1 VKNSVKNWNIA
12 VNPQL
17 LNPFCLGLIK
27 LQVFIFF
34 TLACNSVVLSQSV
47 FDFDSAP
54 PPVKRMSKNEGQT
67 LFAENSPKDRVNLAL
82 KFMDQRVSQAESL
95 AKSGDYMG
103 MYDQLGAFQAIMDDT
118 LNYLLRQPQQK
129 GNVLDALKKY
139 EIGLRKLAPRIGV
152 ILRELPPNFDPYV
165 RLLLKYIRDARS
177 KAVEPLFGDTVVPNQ
192 DLSL

>member
-1 VKNSVKNWNIA
+1 
-12 VNPQL
+12 
-17 LNPFCLGLIK
+17 
-27 LQVFIFF
+27 
-34 TLACNSVVLSQSV
+34 
-47 FDFDSAP
+47 
-54 PPVKRMSKNEGQT
+54 MSKNEGQT